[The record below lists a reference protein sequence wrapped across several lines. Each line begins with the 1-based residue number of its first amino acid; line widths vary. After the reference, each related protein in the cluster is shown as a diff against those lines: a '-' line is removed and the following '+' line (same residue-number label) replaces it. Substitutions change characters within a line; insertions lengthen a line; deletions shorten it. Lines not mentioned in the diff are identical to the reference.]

1 MAKEKPSKKDV
12 TNEVNETTEEV
23 AQEVTEEVTEETVAE
38 KPVEAPVKEEPKA
51 AAKAKD
57 KYEESKKKDS
67 DASFDVVKAILT
79 DNDLTVDRKLE
90 RISEEAHVSY
100 KSIIETFKEFDVA
113 TQGGTYIKNPEK
125 YGQQVKGLY
134 DVFRKVLDNTDTY
147 VAMLQIEILML
158 LFSKYQDSS
167 LTVTS
172 VFAYG
177 EAFGGSEAEYQ
188 DFVYIITTLGIFKE
202 CLASGK
208 LEQVTKLIDFN
219 RADFLHGKKLE
230 EYYLNVLR

>member
-1 MAKEKPSKKDV
+1 MAKVKPSKKDEAID
-12 TNEVNETTEEV
+12 EVVEEV
-23 AQEVTEEVTEETVAE
+23 GTDIPEEVPA
-38 KPVEAPVKEEPKA
+38 EEPKDTPVVEEPA
-51 AAKAKD
+51 EKVED
-57 KYEESKKKDS
+57 KYADSKKIDS
-67 DASFDVVKAILT
+67 DKSFDIVKSILT

-90 RISEEAHVSY
+90 RISAEAHVSY

-125 YGQQVKGLY
+125 YGQLVKGLY
-134 DVFRKVLDNTDTY
+134 DVFRKVLENTDTY
-147 VAMLQIEILML
+147 VSMIQIEILML
-158 LFSKYQDSS
+158 LFSKYQNSS

-188 DFVYIITTLGIFKE
+188 DFVYIITTLGVFKE
-202 CLASGK
+202 CLAAGK
-208 LEQVTKLIDFN
+208 VENVTKLIDFN

-230 EYYLNVLR
+230 EYYFNVLR

>member
-1 MAKEKPSKKDV
+1 MAKSKLSKQD
-12 TNEVNETTEEV
+12 NATEEV
-23 AQEVTEEVTEETVAE
+23 VEEVGTDIPEEVPAE
-38 KPVEAPVKEEPKA
+38 EPKEAPVEEKPA
-51 AAKAKD
+51 EEAKD
-57 KYEESKKKDS
+57 KYTESKKIDS
-67 DASFDVVKAILT
+67 DKSFDIVKSILT

-90 RISEEAHVSY
+90 RISAEAHVSY

-113 TQGGTYIKNPEK
+113 TQGGTYIKSPEK
-125 YGQQVKGLY
+125 YGQLVKGLY

-147 VAMLQIEILML
+147 VSMLQIEILML
-158 LFSKYQDSS
+158 LFSKYQSSS

-202 CLASGK
+202 CLAAGK
-208 LEQVTKLIDFN
+208 VENVTKLVDFN

-230 EYYLNVLR
+230 EYYINVLR

>member
-1 MAKEKPSKKDV
+1 MAKVKPSKKEDAID
-12 TNEVNETTEEV
+12 EVVEEV
-23 AQEVTEEVTEETVAE
+23 GTDIPEEVPA
-38 KPVEAPVKEEPKA
+38 EEPKDTPVVEEPA
-51 AAKAKD
+51 EKVED
-57 KYEESKKKDS
+57 KYTESKKIDS
-67 DASFDVVKAILT
+67 DKSFDIVKSILT

-90 RISEEAHVSY
+90 RISAEAHVSY
-100 KSIIETFKEFDVA
+100 KSIIETFQEFDVA

-125 YGQQVKGLY
+125 YGQLVKGLY
-134 DVFRKVLDNTDTY
+134 DVFRKVLENTDTY
-147 VAMLQIEILML
+147 VSMIQIEILML
-158 LFSKYQDSS
+158 LFSKYQNSS

-172 VFAYG
+172 VFVYG

-202 CLASGK
+202 CLAAGK
-208 LEQVTKLIDFN
+208 VENVTKLIDFN

>member
-1 MAKEKPSKKDV
+1 MAKVKPSKKDEAID
-12 TNEVNETTEEV
+12 EVVDEVGTDIPEEV
-23 AQEVTEEVTEETVAE
+23 PA
-38 KPVEAPVKEEPKA
+38 EEPKDTPVVEEPA
-51 AAKAKD
+51 EKVED
-57 KYEESKKKDS
+57 KYTESKKIDS
-67 DASFDVVKAILT
+67 DKSFDIVKSILT
-79 DNDLTVDRKLE
+79 NNDLTVDRKLE
-90 RISEEAHVSY
+90 RISAEAHVSY
-100 KSIIETFKEFDVA
+100 KSIIETFQEFDVA

-125 YGQQVKGLY
+125 YGQLVKGLY
-134 DVFRKVLDNTDTY
+134 DVFRKVLENTDTY
-147 VAMLQIEILML
+147 VSMIQIEILML
-158 LFSKYQDSS
+158 LFSKYQNSS

-202 CLASGK
+202 CLAAGK
-208 LEQVTKLIDFN
+208 VENVTKLIDFN

>member
-1 MAKEKPSKKDV
+1 MAKVKPSKKD
-12 TNEVNETTEEV
+12 EVVEEV
-23 AQEVTEEVTEETVAE
+23 GTDIPEEVPA
-38 KPVEAPVKEEPKA
+38 EEPKDTPVVEEPA
-51 AAKAKD
+51 EKVED
-57 KYEESKKKDS
+57 KYTESKKIDS
-67 DASFDVVKAILT
+67 DKSFDIVKSILT
-79 DNDLTVDRKLE
+79 NNDLTVDRKLE
-90 RISEEAHVSY
+90 RISAEAHVSY
-100 KSIIETFKEFDVA
+100 KSIIETFQEFDVA

-125 YGQQVKGLY
+125 YGQLVKGLY
-134 DVFRKVLDNTDTY
+134 DVFRKVLENTDTY
-147 VAMLQIEILML
+147 VSMIQIEILML
-158 LFSKYQDSS
+158 LFSKYQNSS

-202 CLASGK
+202 CLAAGRV
-208 LEQVTKLIDFN
+208 ENVTKLIDFN

>member
-1 MAKEKPSKKDV
+1 MAKVKPSKKD
-12 TNEVNETTEEV
+12 EVVEEV
-23 AQEVTEEVTEETVAE
+23 GTDIPEEVPAEELKDTPVVEEPAE
-38 KPVEAPVKEEPKA
+38 KVE
-51 AAKAKD
+51 D
-57 KYEESKKKDS
+57 KYTESKKIDS
-67 DASFDVVKAILT
+67 DKSFDIVKSILT
-79 DNDLTVDRKLE
+79 NNDLTVDRKLE
-90 RISEEAHVSY
+90 RISAEAHVSY
-100 KSIIETFKEFDVA
+100 KSIIETFQEFDVA

-125 YGQQVKGLY
+125 YGQLVKGLY
-134 DVFRKVLDNTDTY
+134 DVFRKVLENTDTY
-147 VAMLQIEILML
+147 VSMIQIEILML
-158 LFSKYQDSS
+158 LFSKYQNSS

-202 CLASGK
+202 CLAAGK
-208 LEQVTKLIDFN
+208 VENVTKLIDFN

>member
-1 MAKEKPSKKDV
+1 MAKVKPSKKDEAID
-12 TNEVNETTEEV
+12 EVVEEIGTDIPEEV
-23 AQEVTEEVTEETVAE
+23 PA
-38 KPVEAPVKEEPKA
+38 EEPKDTPVVEEPA
-51 AAKAKD
+51 VEVKD
-57 KYEESKKKDS
+57 KYTESKKIDS
-67 DASFDVVKAILT
+67 DKSFDIVKSILT
-79 DNDLTVDRKLE
+79 NNDLTVDRKLE
-90 RISEEAHVSY
+90 RISAEAHVSY
-100 KSIIETFKEFDVA
+100 KSIIETFQEFDVA

-125 YGQQVKGLY
+125 YGQLVKGLY
-134 DVFRKVLDNTDTY
+134 DVFRKVLENTDTY
-147 VAMLQIEILML
+147 VSMIQIEILML
-158 LFSKYQDSS
+158 LFSKYQNSS

-202 CLASGK
+202 CLAAGK
-208 LEQVTKLIDFN
+208 VENVTKLIDFN

>member
-1 MAKEKPSKKDV
+1 MAKVKPSKKDEAID
-12 TNEVNETTEEV
+12 EVVEEIGTDIPEEV
-23 AQEVTEEVTEETVAE
+23 PA
-38 KPVEAPVKEEPKA
+38 EEPKDTPVVEEPA
-51 AAKAKD
+51 EKVED
-57 KYEESKKKDS
+57 KYTESKKIDS
-67 DASFDVVKAILT
+67 DKSFDIVKSILT
-79 DNDLTVDRKLE
+79 NNDLTVDRKLE
-90 RISEEAHVSY
+90 RISAEAHVSY
-100 KSIIETFKEFDVA
+100 KSIIETFQEFDVA

-125 YGQQVKGLY
+125 YGQLVKGLY
-134 DVFRKVLDNTDTY
+134 DVFRKVLENTDTY
-147 VAMLQIEILML
+147 VSMIQIEILML
-158 LFSKYQDSS
+158 LFSKYQNSS

-202 CLASGK
+202 CLAAGK
-208 LEQVTKLIDFN
+208 VENVTKLIDFN

>member
-1 MAKEKPSKKDV
+1 MAKVKPSKKDEAID
-12 TNEVNETTEEV
+12 EVVEEIGTDIPEEV
-23 AQEVTEEVTEETVAE
+23 PA
-38 KPVEAPVKEEPKA
+38 EEPKDTPVVEEPA
-51 AAKAKD
+51 EKVED
-57 KYEESKKKDS
+57 KYTESKKIDS
-67 DASFDVVKAILT
+67 DKSFDIVKSILT
-79 DNDLTVDRKLE
+79 NNDLTVDRKLE
-90 RISEEAHVSY
+90 RISAEAHVSY
-100 KSIIETFKEFDVA
+100 KSIIETFQEFDVA

-125 YGQQVKGLY
+125 YGQLVKGLY
-134 DVFRKVLDNTDTY
+134 DVFRKVLENTDTY
-147 VAMLQIEILML
+147 VSMIQIEILML
-158 LFSKYQDSS
+158 LFSKYQNSS

-202 CLASGK
+202 CLAAGK
-208 LEQVTKLIDFN
+208 VENVIKLIDFN

>member
-1 MAKEKPSKKDV
+1 MAKVKPSKKDEAID
-12 TNEVNETTEEV
+12 EVVEEV
-23 AQEVTEEVTEETVAE
+23 GTDIPEEVPA
-38 KPVEAPVKEEPKA
+38 EEPKDTPVVEEPA
-51 AAKAKD
+51 EKVED
-57 KYEESKKKDS
+57 KYTESKKIDS
-67 DASFDVVKAILT
+67 DKSFDIVKSILT

-90 RISEEAHVSY
+90 RISAEAHVSY
-100 KSIIETFKEFDVA
+100 KSIIETFQEFDVA

-125 YGQQVKGLY
+125 YGQLVKGLY
-134 DVFRKVLDNTDTY
+134 DVFRKVLENTDTY
-147 VAMLQIEILML
+147 VSMIQIEILML
-158 LFSKYQDSS
+158 LFSKYQNSS

-202 CLASGK
+202 CLAAGK
-208 LEQVTKLIDFN
+208 VENVTKLIDFN

-230 EYYLNVLR
+230 EYYLNILR

>member
-1 MAKEKPSKKDV
+1 MAKVKPSKQD
-12 TNEVNETTEEV
+12 ETIEEV
-23 AQEVTEEVTEETVAE
+23 VEEVGTEN
-38 KPVEAPVKEEPKA
+38 PVEAPAEEPKDTPVVEQPA
-51 AAKAKD
+51 EKVED
-57 KYEESKKKDS
+57 KYTESKKIDS
-67 DASFDVVKAILT
+67 DKSFDIVKSILT

-90 RISEEAHVSY
+90 RISAEAHVSY
-100 KSIIETFKEFDVA
+100 KSIIETFQEFDVA

-125 YGQQVKGLY
+125 YGQLVKGLY
-134 DVFRKVLDNTDTY
+134 DVFRKVLENTDTY
-147 VAMLQIEILML
+147 VSMIQIEILML
-158 LFSKYQDSS
+158 LFSKYQNSS

-202 CLASGK
+202 CLAAGK
-208 LEQVTKLIDFN
+208 VENVTKLIDFN
-219 RADFLHGKKLE
+219 RTDFLHGKKLE

>member
-1 MAKEKPSKKDV
+1 MAKVKPSKKDEAID
-12 TNEVNETTEEV
+12 EVVEEV
-23 AQEVTEEVTEETVAE
+23 GTDIPEEVPA
-38 KPVEAPVKEEPKA
+38 EEPKDTPVVEEPA
-51 AAKAKD
+51 VEVKD
-57 KYEESKKKDS
+57 KYTESKMKDS
-67 DASFDVVKAILT
+67 DKSFDIVKSILT
-79 DNDLTVDRKLE
+79 NNDLTVDRKLE
-90 RISEEAHVSY
+90 RISAEAHVSY
-100 KSIIETFKEFDVA
+100 KSIIETFQEFDVA

-125 YGQQVKGLY
+125 YGQLVKGLY
-134 DVFRKVLDNTDTY
+134 DVFRKVLENTDTY
-147 VAMLQIEILML
+147 VSMIQIEILML
-158 LFSKYQDSS
+158 LFSKYQNSS

-202 CLASGK
+202 CLAASK
-208 LEQVTKLIDFN
+208 VENITKLIDFN

>member
-1 MAKEKPSKKDV
+1 MAKSKLSKQD
-12 TNEVNETTEEV
+12 NATEEV
-23 AQEVTEEVTEETVAE
+23 VEEVGTDIPEEVPAE
-38 KPVEAPVKEEPKA
+38 EPKEAPVEEKPA
-51 AAKAKD
+51 EETKD
-57 KYEESKKKDS
+57 KYTESKKIDS
-67 DASFDVVKAILT
+67 DKSFNIVKSILT

-90 RISEEAHVSY
+90 RISAEAHVSY

-113 TQGGTYIKNPEK
+113 TQGGTYIKSPEK
-125 YGQQVKGLY
+125 YGQLVKGLY

-147 VAMLQIEILML
+147 VSMLQIEILML
-158 LFSKYQDSS
+158 LFSKYQNSS

-202 CLASGK
+202 CLAAGK
-208 LEQVTKLIDFN
+208 VENVTKLVDFN

-230 EYYLNVLR
+230 EYYINVLR

>member
-1 MAKEKPSKKDV
+1 MAKVKPSKKDEAID
-12 TNEVNETTEEV
+12 EVVEEV
-23 AQEVTEEVTEETVAE
+23 GTDIPEEVPA
-38 KPVEAPVKEEPKA
+38 EEPKDTPVVEEPA
-51 AAKAKD
+51 EKVED
-57 KYEESKKKDS
+57 KYAESKKIDS
-67 DASFDVVKAILT
+67 DKSFDIVKSILT
-79 DNDLTVDRKLE
+79 DNDLTVNRKLE
-90 RISEEAHVSY
+90 RISAEAHVSY
-100 KSIIETFKEFDVA
+100 KSIIETFQEFDVA

-125 YGQQVKGLY
+125 YGQLVKGLY
-134 DVFRKVLDNTDTY
+134 DVFRKVLENTDTY
-147 VAMLQIEILML
+147 VSMIQIEILML
-158 LFSKYQDSS
+158 LFSKYQNSS

-202 CLASGK
+202 CLAASK
-208 LEQVTKLIDFN
+208 VENVTKLIDFN

>member
-1 MAKEKPSKKDV
+1 MAKVKPSKQD
-12 TNEVNETTEEV
+12 EVVEEV
-23 AQEVTEEVTEETVAE
+23 GTDV
-38 KPVEAPVKEEPKA
+38 PVDAPAEEPTVEPKDTPVVEQPA
-51 AAKAKD
+51 EQVED
-57 KYEESKKKDS
+57 KYTESKKKDS
-67 DASFDVVKAILT
+67 DKSFDIVKSILT
-79 DNDLTVDRKLE
+79 DNDLTIDRKLE
-90 RISEEAHVSY
+90 RISAEAHVSY
-100 KSIIETFKEFDVA
+100 KSIIETFQEFDVA

-125 YGQQVKGLY
+125 YGQLVKGLY
-134 DVFRKVLDNTDTY
+134 DVFRKVLENTDTY
-147 VAMLQIEILML
+147 VSMIQIEILML
-158 LFSKYQDSS
+158 LFSKYQNSS

-202 CLASGK
+202 CLAVGK
-208 LEQVTKLIDFN
+208 VENVTKLIDFN

>member
-1 MAKEKPSKKDV
+1 MAKVKPSKKDEAID
-12 TNEVNETTEEV
+12 EVVEEV
-23 AQEVTEEVTEETVAE
+23 GTDIPEEVPA
-38 KPVEAPVKEEPKA
+38 EEPKDTPVVEEPA
-51 AAKAKD
+51 EKVED
-57 KYEESKKKDS
+57 KYTESKKIDS
-67 DASFDVVKAILT
+67 DKSFDIVKSILT

-90 RISEEAHVSY
+90 RISAEAHVSY
-100 KSIIETFKEFDVA
+100 KSIIETFQEFDVA

-125 YGQQVKGLY
+125 YGQLVKGLY
-134 DVFRKVLDNTDTY
+134 DVFRKVLENTDTY
-147 VAMLQIEILML
+147 VSMIQIDILML
-158 LFSKYQDSS
+158 LFSKYQNSS

-202 CLASGK
+202 CLAAGK
-208 LEQVTKLIDFN
+208 VENVTKLIDFN

>member
-1 MAKEKPSKKDV
+1 MAKVKPSKTEAID
-12 TNEVNETTEEV
+12 EVVEEV
-23 AQEVTEEVTEETVAE
+23 GTDIPEDVPA
-38 KPVEAPVKEEPKA
+38 EEPKDTPVVEEP
-51 AAKAKD
+51 AAKVED
-57 KYEESKKKDS
+57 KYADSKKIDS
-67 DASFDVVKAILT
+67 DKSFDIVKSILT
-79 DNDLTVDRKLE
+79 DNDLTVYRKLE
-90 RISEEAHVSY
+90 RISAEAHVSY
-100 KSIIETFKEFDVA
+100 KSIIETFQEFDVA

-125 YGQQVKGLY
+125 YGQLVKGLY
-134 DVFRKVLDNTDTY
+134 DVFRKVLENTDTY
-147 VAMLQIEILML
+147 VSMIQIEILML
-158 LFSKYQDSS
+158 LFSKYQNSS

-202 CLASGK
+202 CLAAGK
-208 LEQVTKLIDFN
+208 VENVTKLIDFN

>member
-1 MAKEKPSKKDV
+1 MAKVKPSKKDEAID
-12 TNEVNETTEEV
+12 EVVEEV
-23 AQEVTEEVTEETVAE
+23 GTDIPEEVPA
-38 KPVEAPVKEEPKA
+38 EEPKDTLVVEEPA
-51 AAKAKD
+51 EKVED
-57 KYEESKKKDS
+57 KYAESKKIDS
-67 DASFDVVKAILT
+67 DKSFDIVKSILT

-90 RISEEAHVSY
+90 RISAEAHVSY
-100 KSIIETFKEFDVA
+100 KSIIETFQEFDVA

-125 YGQQVKGLY
+125 YGQLVKGLY
-134 DVFRKVLDNTDTY
+134 DVFRKVLENTDTY
-147 VAMLQIEILML
+147 VSMIQIEILML
-158 LFSKYQDSS
+158 LFSKYQNSS

-202 CLASGK
+202 CLAAGK
-208 LEQVTKLIDFN
+208 VENVTKLVDFN

-230 EYYLNVLR
+230 EYYINVLR

>member
-1 MAKEKPSKKDV
+1 MAKTKPSKQD
-12 TNEVNETTEEV
+12 ETIEEV
-23 AQEVTEEVTEETVAE
+23 VGTDV
-38 KPVEAPVKEEPKA
+38 PVEAPAETPAEEPKDTPVVEQPA
-51 AAKAKD
+51 ENVED
-57 KYEESKKKDS
+57 KYAESKKKDS
-67 DASFDVVKAILT
+67 DKSFDIVKSILT

-90 RISEEAHVSY
+90 RISAEAHVSY
-100 KSIIETFKEFDVA
+100 KSIIETFQEFDVA

-125 YGQQVKGLY
+125 YGQLVKGLY
-134 DVFRKVLDNTDTY
+134 DVFRKVLENTDTY
-147 VAMLQIEILML
+147 VSMIQIEILML
-158 LFSKYQDSS
+158 LFSKYQNSS

-202 CLASGK
+202 CLAAGK
-208 LEQVTKLIDFN
+208 VENVTKLIDFS

>member
-1 MAKEKPSKKDV
+1 MAKTKPSKQ
-12 TNEVNETTEEV
+12 EAIEEV
-23 AQEVTEEVTEETVAE
+23 VDEVGTDIPEEVPA
-38 KPVEAPVKEEPKA
+38 EEPKDTPVVEQPA
-51 AAKAKD
+51 EKVED
-57 KYEESKKKDS
+57 KYAESKKIDS
-67 DASFDVVKAILT
+67 DKSFDIVKSILT

-90 RISEEAHVSY
+90 RISAEAHVSY
-100 KSIIETFKEFDVA
+100 KSIIETFQEFDVA

-125 YGQQVKGLY
+125 YGQLVKGLY
-134 DVFRKVLDNTDTY
+134 DVFRKVLENTDTY
-147 VAMLQIEILML
+147 VSMIQIEILML
-158 LFSKYQDSS
+158 LFSKYQNSS

-202 CLASGK
+202 CLAAGK
-208 LEQVTKLIDFN
+208 VENVNKLIDFN

>member
-1 MAKEKPSKKDV
+1 MAKVKPSKKD
-12 TNEVNETTEEV
+12 EVVEEV
-23 AQEVTEEVTEETVAE
+23 GTDIPEEVPA
-38 KPVEAPVKEEPKA
+38 EEPKDTPVVEEPA
-51 AAKAKD
+51 EKVED
-57 KYEESKKKDS
+57 KYTESKKIDS
-67 DASFDVVKAILT
+67 DKSFDIVKSILT
-79 DNDLTVDRKLE
+79 NNDLTVDRKLE
-90 RISEEAHVSY
+90 RISAEAHVSY
-100 KSIIETFKEFDVA
+100 KSIIETFQEFDVA

-125 YGQQVKGLY
+125 YGQLVKGLY
-134 DVFRKVLDNTDTY
+134 DVFRKVLENTDTY
-147 VAMLQIEILML
+147 VSMIQIEILML
-158 LFSKYQDSS
+158 LFSKYQNSS

-202 CLASGK
+202 CLAAGK
-208 LEQVTKLIDFN
+208 VENVTKLIDFN